1 MDEVIWVWSY
11 ESDSVH
17 IVRSM
22 VDHLALQAMEVVTGI
37 FGRALKRSEM
47 LGCHHAECASVGLG
61 NGS

>member
-1 MDEVIWVWSY
+1 M
-11 ESDSVH
+11 H

-47 LGCHHAECASVGLG
+47 LGCHQSVPVWGWVMVPLHACRERG
-61 NGS
+61 